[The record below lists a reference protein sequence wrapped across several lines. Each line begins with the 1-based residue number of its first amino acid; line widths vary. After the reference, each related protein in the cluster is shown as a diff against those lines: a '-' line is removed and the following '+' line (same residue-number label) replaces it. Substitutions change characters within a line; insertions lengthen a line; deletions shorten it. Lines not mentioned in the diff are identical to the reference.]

1 MKKSNEIGT
10 FFHATKLFIAK
21 VKFSARLFLMMI
33 EDIKTQSISHLDLTP
48 KATIRIKCAA

>member
-21 VKFSARLFLMMI
+21 VKFSARLFPMMN
-33 EDIKTQSISHLDLTP
+33 EDIKTQSISHLDLMP
-48 KATIRIKCAA
+48 KATIRIKCAT